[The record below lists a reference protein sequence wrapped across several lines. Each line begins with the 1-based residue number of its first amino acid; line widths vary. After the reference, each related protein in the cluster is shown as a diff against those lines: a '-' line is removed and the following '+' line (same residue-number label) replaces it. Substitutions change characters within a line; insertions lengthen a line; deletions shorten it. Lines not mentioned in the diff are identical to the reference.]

1 MKFYVLDGTPKE
13 ALTST
18 ALLRA
23 FISYPTSFN
32 ITTPSSRTACLS
44 TRPTGN
50 APQQISPDS
59 LECLSIAPNAA
70 GRWAERAGRRGHQS
84 PLRIGAPGSPG
95 RSRVCGVP
103 GPPEVG
109 GGGPGGG
116 RRRLARRPG
125 PTARPSAGSALRPR
139 EEEGAGA
146 TAARTRPLAFPSGRR
161 AARGGGAAAAGSV
174 CASRPRSSQ
183 TLGEHGGGGAGG
195 PGAPRR
201 RRRGRGGA
209 VGHGPRAFLLLGLCA
224 ARSRAARRGLRA
236 PHPEVPQPV
245 RGPDRHAP
253 QIRGAALRR
262 GVGPVRGPAQGLRGE
277 RALQGAPRAAAD
289 PAHYPGKSYAFKHCV
304 FLLRYARKVQTS
316 HQVFWRYY

>member
-1 MKFYVLDGTPKE
+1 M
-13 ALTST
+13 
-18 ALLRA
+18 
-23 FISYPTSFN
+23 
-32 ITTPSSRTACLS
+32 
-44 TRPTGN
+44 
-50 APQQISPDS
+50 
-59 LECLSIAPNAA
+59 
-70 GRWAERAGRRGHQS
+70 
-84 PLRIGAPGSPG
+84 
-95 RSRVCGVP
+95 CGIP

-116 RRRLARRPG
+116 RRRLARRPA
-125 PTARPSAGSALRPR
+125 PTARPSAGSALRPG

-146 TAARTRPLAFPSGRR
+146 SAARTRPLAFPSGRR

-224 ARSRAARRGLRA
+224 ARDRAARRGLRA

-245 RGPDRHAP
+245 RRPDRHAP
-253 QIRGAALRR
+253 QIRGAALRG

-289 PAHYPGKSYAFKHCV
+289 PGGSRGRAARPAAPGPRASPSPPRSSGAPRRPAPRASPTGKGRAGVASLVNGPAPAPV
-304 FLLRYARKVQTS
+304 RR
-316 HQVFWRYY
+316 